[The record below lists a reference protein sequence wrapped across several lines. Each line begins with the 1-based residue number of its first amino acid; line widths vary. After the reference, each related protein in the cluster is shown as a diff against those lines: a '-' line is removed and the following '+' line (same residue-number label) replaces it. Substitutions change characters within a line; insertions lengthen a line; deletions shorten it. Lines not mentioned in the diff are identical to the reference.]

1 MTTKKFATRPY
12 VNRFLKDISRHWE
25 VVIFTAGTKE
35 YADLI
40 LNELDKE
47 NYITR
52 RLYRDSCLQIEGV
65 FVKDLKALD

>member
-12 VNRFLKDISRHWE
+12 VNRFLKDISKNWE

-35 YADLI
+35 YADII

-52 RLYRDSCLQIEGV
+52 RLYRDSCL
-65 FVKDLKALD
+65 